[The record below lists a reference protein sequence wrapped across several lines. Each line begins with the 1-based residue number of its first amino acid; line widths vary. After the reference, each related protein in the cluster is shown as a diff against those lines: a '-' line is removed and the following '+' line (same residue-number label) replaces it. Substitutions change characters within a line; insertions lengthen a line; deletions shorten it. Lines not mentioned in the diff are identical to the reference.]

1 MQIYG
6 GVKMNTLR
14 AKKRNEAFGR
24 FITFLCAIL
33 VIIVTFSLVIFIASK
48 GLTIF
53 VKDGV
58 SPIEFLTSTKWRT
71 EANPPQVGALTFI
84 IGSLVVSIFGI
95 LISAPVSISSA
106 IFMVNIA
113 PAWGQKLLQPVI
125 ELFVGIPSV
134 VYGWIG
140 LSVLVPFIRNNI
152 GGLGFS
158 VLAGG
163 LVLAVMMF
171 PTIASVAADALRAIP
186 EELNE
191 ASLALGA
198 TRWQTI
204 RRVLLPAAMP
214 GLLTAIILGLAR
226 GLGEALAVQM
236 VIGNAM
242 NIPSSLLDPVH
253 TMTSIITMEMGNTA
267 MNTLPN
273 DALWSIALLL
283 LAISLV
289 FILLIRFIGKK
300 EAYK

>member
-1 MQIYG
+1 MD
-6 GVKMNTLR
+6 TLK

-48 GLTIF
+48 GLKTF

-58 SPIEFLTSTKWRT
+58 SPIEFLTSTKWMP
-71 EANPPQVGALTFI
+71 EASPPRVGALVFI
-84 IGSLVVSIFGI
+84 IGSLAVAGLGI
-95 LISAPVSISSA
+95 VISAPLSVASA
-106 IFMVNIA
+106 IFMVDIA
-113 PAWGQKLLQPVI
+113 PSWGQRMLQPVI

-140 LSVLVPFIRNNI
+140 LSLLVPFIRNSI

-158 VLAGG
+158 LLAGG
-163 LVLAVMMF
+163 LVLAVMMY
-171 PTIASVAADALRAIP
+171 PTITSVACDALRAIP
-186 EELNE
+186 GELNE

-204 RRVLLPAAMP
+204 YKVLLPAAMP
-214 GLLTAIILGLAR
+214 GVLTAIILGLAR

-242 NIPSSLLDPVH
+242 KIPSSLLDPVH

-273 DALWSIALLL
+273 DVLWSIALLL
-283 LAISLV
+283 LLISLA
-289 FILLIRFIGKK
+289 FIVLIRYIGKRGSMSN
-300 EAYK
+300 ER

>member
-1 MQIYG
+1 
-6 GVKMNTLR
+6 MNTLK
-14 AKKRNEAFGR
+14 AKKRNEALGR
-24 FITFLCAIL
+24 SITFFCALL

-48 GLTIF
+48 GLTTF
-53 VKDGV
+53 LVNGV
-58 SPIEFLTSTKWRT
+58 SPVEFLTSTQWHT
-71 EANPPQVGALTFI
+71 EDVPPKVGALAFI
-84 IGSLVVSIFGI
+84 LGSLMVSILGI
-95 LISAPVSISSA
+95 LISAPISIASA

-113 PAWGQKLLQPVI
+113 PAWGQRLLQPVI

-163 LVLAVMMF
+163 IVLAIMMF

-186 EELNE
+186 GELNE

-204 RRVLLPAAMP
+204 RRVLLPAATP
-214 GLLTAIILGLAR
+214 GILTAIVLGLAR
-226 GLGEALAVQM
+226 GFGEALAVQM
-236 VIGNAM
+236 VIGNAA
-242 NIPSSLLDPVH
+242 NVPKSILDPVN
-253 TMTSIITMEMGNTA
+253 TMTSVITMQMGNTA

-273 DALWSIALLL
+273 NALWSIALLL
-283 LAISLV
+283 LLISLC
-289 FILLIRFIGKK
+289 FILFIRLIAKK